1 MVASKKKLKQTPKET
16 SQNQIVHVIIASL
29 NFALT
34 QDKIQLDTCEELD
47 KDANFIYLHIAKI
60 GRYAVSL
67 IPISRNIFFLILKKK
82 LWNWFAL
89 RIIIRHGQISTEKV
103 ESK

>member
-1 MVASKKKLKQTPKET
+1 MVASKKKLKWTPKET

-34 QDKIQLDTCEELD
+34 QDRIQLDTCEELD

-82 LWNWFAL
+82 IVKLICFEDHHSSWSNIYWKGW
-89 RIIIRHGQISTEKV
+89 I
-103 ESK
+103 